1 MSAALDSLNSIL
13 KYSQARE
20 QQKIDRSLS
29 LLDLGTKLKQQEL
42 DRNERKQRLE
52 FDRRRLELTES
63 AEKEKAEIR
72 SIEKER
78 LLDPKSA
85 PKTEFQEAQLEKVKL
100 ELDFLKE
107 KQVESETEKMFAALN
122 NDVANTEKILYGGI
136 RRTKLIP
143 EKIYSYI
150 ESNWDGK
157 ETDLKK
163 SIKSFAVNDVEI
175 KEIENFLKR
184 PESQPLIS
192 SLMYL
197 ETSKKSG
204 SADYTPFLKAFDNL
218 SSDSQIGY
226 FSGDN
231 KELNRDYD
239 KYKKS
244 VQEILGTG
252 DFYKEE
258 ENKIKIIKSLTDF
271 SSKKVNKEFDS
282 LLKEIEKKQ
291 EGADRDSYF
300 SIEERRLLL
309 NEINPATGKLF
320 TPEEAGLR

>member
-63 AEKEKAEIR
+63 AEKERAEIR

-85 PKTEFQEAQLEKVKL
+85 PKTELQETQLKKAKL
-100 ELDFLKE
+100 ELDLIKQKE
-107 KQVESETEKMFAALN
+107 IENNTEKMFAALN
-122 NDVANTEKILYGGI
+122 NDVANTEKFLYRQI
-136 RRTKLIP
+136 RSGKVIP
-143 EKIYSYI
+143 EQIFSYI
-150 ESNWDGK
+150 ESSFEGT
-157 ETDLKK
+157 ESDLKK
-163 SIKSFAVNDVEI
+163 SIENSTMNDVQE
-175 KEIENFLKR
+175 KEVKNFFKR
-184 PESQPLIS
+184 KESQPIINSLI
-192 SLMYL
+192 YL
-197 ETSKKSG
+197 QASKKSG
-204 SADYTPFLKAFDNL
+204 SADYTPFLRVFNNL

-231 KELNRDYD
+231 KKLNEDYN
-239 KYKKS
+239 KYKFP
-244 VQEILGTG
+244 VQQILKTG
-252 DFYKEE
+252 DYYKEE
-258 ENKIKIIKSLTDF
+258 ENKLKIIKSLTDF

-282 LLKEIEKKQ
+282 LFKEIEKNI
-291 EGADRDSYF
+291 EGTDQDFYF
-300 SIEERRLLL
+300 SIEEKEALL
-309 NEINPATGKLF
+309 NEINPATGKPF
-320 TPEEAGLR
+320 TPEEAGLQ

>member
-52 FDRRRLELTES
+52 FDRRRLELTEA
-63 AEKEKAEIR
+63 AEKERAEIR

-85 PKTEFQEAQLEKVKL
+85 PKTELEEAQLEKAKL
-100 ELDFLKE
+100 ELSLIKQKE
-107 KQVESETEKMFAALN
+107 IENSTEEMFVALN
-122 NDVANTEKILYGGI
+122 NDVANTEKFLYGEI
-136 RRTKLIP
+136 RSSKLIP
-143 EKIYSYI
+143 EQIYSYI
-150 ESNWDGK
+150 ESNWDGR

-163 SIKSFAVNDVEI
+163 SIINSTINDAQE
-175 KEIENFLKR
+175 KEVKNFLKR
-184 PESQPLIS
+184 KESQPIINSLI
-192 SLMYL
+192 YL
-197 ETSKKSG
+197 QASKKSG
-204 SADYTPFLKAFDNL
+204 SADYTPFLRVFDNL

-239 KYKKS
+239 KYKES
-244 VQEILGTG
+244 VQEILKTG

-282 LLKEIEKKQ
+282 FLKEIDKKQ
-291 EGADRDSYF
+291 EGANRDSYF

>member
-52 FDRRRLELTES
+52 FDRRRLELTEA
-63 AEKEKAEIR
+63 AEKERAEIR

-85 PKTEFQEAQLEKVKL
+85 PKTELQEAQLEKAKL
-100 ELDFLKE
+100 ELDIIKQKE
-107 KQVESETEKMFAALN
+107 IENSTERMFVALN
-122 NDVANTEKILYGGI
+122 NDVANTEKFLYGEI
-136 RRTKLIP
+136 RSSKLIP
-143 EKIYSYI
+143 EQIYSYI
-150 ESNWDGK
+150 ESNWDGR

-163 SIKSFAVNDVEI
+163 SIINSTINDAQE
-175 KEIENFLKR
+175 KEVKNFLKR
-184 PESQPLIS
+184 KESQPIINSLI
-192 SLMYL
+192 YL
-197 ETSKKSG
+197 QASKKSG
-204 SADYTPFLKAFDNL
+204 SADYTPFLRVFDNL

-231 KELNRDYD
+231 KELNRNYN
-239 KYKKS
+239 KYKES
-244 VQEILGTG
+244 VQEILRTG

-271 SSKKVNKEFDS
+271 SSKKVNKEFEDF
-282 LLKEIEKKQ
+282 LKEIEKKQ
-291 EGADRDSYF
+291 EGTDQGSYF
-300 SIEERRLLL
+300 SIEEKEELL
-309 NEINPATGKLF
+309 NIINPATGKLF